1 MCCSD
6 KLHCCP
12 EGYRCNLTAE
22 TCDSDGHSVSWNVAA
37 VRDVD
42 KSSPNDVQCPDGEE
56 SCPDG
61 DTCCQLQSGDYG
73 CCPYPQVVLQVTEV
87 RQISSFLGCTGV
99 LRT

>member
-1 MCCSD
+1 VCCSD
-6 KLHCCP
+6 KLHCCADSNTCVLAP
-12 EGYRCNLTAE
+12 ES
-22 TCDSDGHSVSWNVAA
+22 CDTLRPMSWNEVA

-73 CCPYPQVVLQVTEV
+73 CCPYPKVFYCFAFYTSL
-87 RQISSFLGCTGV
+87 
-99 LRT
+99 